1 MVIQCKIF
9 FKFFLP
15 FSANRDIKG
24 DIMRKRIKEER
35 VLHGEEAKQRRMNW
49 STEQRKLR
57 EKCKE
62 HRDNTDGKK

>member
-1 MVIQCKIF
+1 
-9 FKFFLP
+9 
-15 FSANRDIKG
+15 
-24 DIMRKRIKEER
+24 MRKRIKEER